1 MSRQRRWTEAEL
13 AQLQGAPGR
22 PQRTLG
28 EVERAFAA
36 AERTKLEDLL
46 AHQLSLL
53 NLLVLFE
60 REARFHVERKWRL
73 DFLARALEL
82 GIEVH
87 GGTFIGGRH
96 TTGKGFQGD
105 RQKIN
110 AAIEAGIAVLEYD
123 AAMVKSGEAALQV
136 ERVVKKR
143 VG

>member
-22 PQRTLG
+22 SQKTLG
-28 EVERAFAA
+28 EVERAFAKA
-36 AERTKLEDLL
+36 QRTKLEDLL

-53 NLLVLFE
+53 NLMPLFE
-60 REARFHVERKWRL
+60 REARFHAERKWRL
-73 DFLARALEL
+73 DFLASTVGL

-87 GGTFIGGRH
+87 GGTFAGGRH
-96 TTGKGFQGD
+96 TRGAGFAAD
-105 RQKIN
+105 REKIN

-136 ERVVKKR
+136 EQVIKKR